1 MNVHNSS
8 WMKAGFFLLLAG
20 LFASQGSASLPFW
33 NLSAGILSLIA
44 VAYAISGLL
53 PQDHSHGELIPQQI
67 PVRKD

>member
-1 MNVHNSS
+1 MNTHNSS
-8 WMKAGFFLLLAG
+8 WIKAGFFLLLAG

-44 VAYAISGLL
+44 IAYALSGLV
-53 PQDHSHGELIPQQI
+53 PKEHSEGELIPLQI